1 MPPAPTPQ
9 DEYPGYY
16 RLPSGKWAAYDPV
29 YYQGF
34 YQKWQADY
42 DKYVRDLEKGK
53 IKGFEE
59 LDEENATGVNAMEEM
74 ARTREEIQVKEERKA
89 LTQAKDQTAAP
100 RMNIKGAALSGRART
115 RGQLATLLTEAYQN
129 REAYEDRIAQGRRN
143 RKEAGNKYGEWT
155 SPTFHPRPLMPNHRL
170 LTRARPS
177 QLSLA
182 AFGLVVSV
190 DHVATELVTSCVGIG
205 HNGFGNPPLVPPPAP
220 LSPPYSRPIAISFR
234 RRHLKYHPRVL
245 LHTFVPALCSRLP
258 PLLTSRSWTM
268 PALD

>member
-1 MPPAPTPQ
+1 LPTSHPSISSAPEIEEFVPPAPTPQ

-16 RLPSGKWAAYDPV
+16 CLPSGKWAAYDPV

-34 YQKWQADY
+34 YRKWQADY

-59 LDEENATGVNAMEEM
+59 LDEENTTGVNAMEEM

-177 QLSLA
+177 Q
-182 AFGLVVSV
+182 FGCVWAGSQRRSRGDRVGNLVCGNRPQRIWKSPACSPSRSF
-190 DHVATELVTSCVGIG
+190 VASS
-205 HNGFGNPPLVPPPAP
+205 
-220 LSPPYSRPIAISFR
+220 LSPH
-234 RRHLKYHPRVL
+234 RHQ
-245 LHTFVPALCSRLP
+245 FP
-258 PLLTSRSWTM
+258 PS
-268 PALD
+268 PP